1 MSDIMSKE
9 CHVSP
14 DTLGFFTGFL
24 KKKKKT
30 QEVIPQLAQG

>member
-14 DTLGFFTGFL
+14 DALGFFTGFL
-24 KKKKKT
+24 KKNP